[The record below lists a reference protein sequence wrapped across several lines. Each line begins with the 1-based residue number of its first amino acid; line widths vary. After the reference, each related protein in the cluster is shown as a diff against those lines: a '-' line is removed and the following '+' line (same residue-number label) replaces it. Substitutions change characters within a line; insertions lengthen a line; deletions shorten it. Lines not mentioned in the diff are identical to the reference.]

1 MIESLIQI
9 HYHLRTGGVTT
20 VIRRYSEAFSKLT
33 MGKSEL
39 FVFCNGNA
47 FAGDINSKIIHVKK
61 CDYFTYKEKNEF
73 YNDRMIIESYLEK
86 CISEQ
91 QKKGRVIVVAH
102 NLALGKNL
110 ALTSAFYNC
119 AKKNTLNS
127 VTFFSVFHDFPEEGR
142 VDELDAIRDVGRFKS
157 NIKKQ
162 MYCIDAPVK
171 IVVPNVNAMRMM
183 LECGFNVSM
192 VSNPVSCKKVGINS
206 NKIEYIHNSIL
217 HHAHKLKLPFDKH
230 KTVAYYP
237 VRIIPRKNIYE
248 AILISCIFFN
258 SSLITGPSGNS
269 EQDSNHY
276 RNLIDF
282 IKRNRLPVMTDVI
295 KECGL
300 QNNYNEIPVENI
312 MLAADYILS
321 TSVAEGFGYTLF
333 EPWIQQKT
341 LIARKNPGLDM
352 PDGWNGESMYSF
364 LPVPVKWIDIERVVQ
379 CYEMYYVKC
388 FKKEISWSVKKS
400 FIHGEFIDFA
410 VLPECIQKSI
420 IELIITDNKIRSEW
434 LTIIEDN
441 IYGWPGLQNVYN
453 NAKRSIKHHSDI
465 VASEFNERV
474 FKKEFSEV
482 FLQGTP
488 KSSYNAAYQKIEVH
502 FQSPEYFRLLLGN
515 QDCRMCDS

>member
-20 VIRRYSEAFSKLT
+20 VIQRYSEVFGKLT
-33 MGKSEL
+33 IRESESL
-39 FVFCNGNA
+39 IFCNRNT
-47 FAGDINSKIIHVKK
+47 FMENTDSKVVHVEECEYKK
-61 CDYFTYKEKNEF
+61 YNEKNDF
-73 YNDRMIIESYLEK
+73 YNDRMKIESDLEK

-91 QKKGRVIVVAH
+91 QKKGRVVVIAH

-119 AKKNTLNS
+119 AIKNTLNL

-142 VDELDAIRDVGRFKS
+142 VDELDAIRDVERFQS
-157 NIKKQ
+157 DIKKQ
-162 MYCIDAPVK
+162 MYCIDAPVT

-183 LECGFNVSM
+183 LECGFKVSM
-192 VSNPVSCKKVGINS
+192 VSNPVNCKKVGINS
-206 NKIEYIHNSIL
+206 KEIENIHNSIL
-217 HHAHKLKLPFDKH
+217 YHAHEQQVPFNVH
-230 KTVAYYP
+230 KPVAYYP

-269 EQDSNHY
+269 EQDSIHY

-282 IKRNRLPVMTDVI
+282 INKNRLPVMTDVI
-295 KECGL
+295 KRCHL
-300 QNNYNEIPVENI
+300 QNDYDEIPVETI
-312 MLAADYILS
+312 MLAADYLLS

-364 LPVPVKWIDIERVVQ
+364 LPVPVKWIDIKRVVK
-379 CYEMYYVKC
+379 CYEIYFFKC
-388 FKKEISWSVKKS
+388 FNKKMPWSVTNAY
-400 FIHGEFIDFA
+400 IHGAFIDFA
-410 VLPECIQKSI
+410 VLPECIQRSI
-420 IELIITDNKIRSEW
+420 IETIISDNNMRCEW
-434 LTIIEDN
+434 LTILKEN
-441 IYGWPGLQNVYN
+441 INGWPGLQNVYN
-453 NAKRSIKHHSDI
+453 NAKRSIKRHSDI
-465 VASEFNERV
+465 VASEFNESV
-474 FKKEFSEV
+474 FQKQFSEV
-482 FLQGTP
+482 FLQDISI
-488 KSSYNAAYQKIEVH
+488 SSHNAEYQKIGAH
-502 FQSPEYFRLLLGN
+502 FQSPEYFRLQLGI